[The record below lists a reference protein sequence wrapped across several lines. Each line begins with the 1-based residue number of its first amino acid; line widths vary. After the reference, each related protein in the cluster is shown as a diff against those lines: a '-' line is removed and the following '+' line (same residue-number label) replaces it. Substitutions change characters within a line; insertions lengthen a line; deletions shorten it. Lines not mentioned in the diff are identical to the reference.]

1 MTVPMCGVGFKPTM
15 PVACKVVVLGLTPIL
30 VSLYDSFFHPHAKQ
44 QKRYTMSNEST
55 FSDTI
60 ILITREG
67 MGSADV
73 TLQHKLLDTYLKLLM
88 ENQSL
93 PAAICFYTEGVKLV
107 VEGSPF
113 LEHLSQIEQKG
124 VRLIICSTCLNYFG
138 ISEKVRVGIV
148 GGMSDILEAQSRASK
163 VITL

>member
-1 MTVPMCGVGFKPTM
+1 
-15 PVACKVVVLGLTPIL
+15 
-30 VSLYDSFFHPHAKQ
+30 
-44 QKRYTMSNEST
+44 MSNEST
-55 FSDTI
+55 FSDAI

-88 ENQSL
+88 ENQAL

-107 VEGSPF
+107 VESSPF

-148 GGMSDILEAQSRASK
+148 GGMSDILEAQIRASK

>member
-1 MTVPMCGVGFKPTM
+1 
-15 PVACKVVVLGLTPIL
+15 
-30 VSLYDSFFHPHAKQ
+30 
-44 QKRYTMSNEST
+44 MSNEST

-113 LEHLSQIEQKG
+113 LEQLSQIEQKG

>member
-1 MTVPMCGVGFKPTM
+1 VF
-15 PVACKVVVLGLTPIL
+15 
-30 VSLYDSFFHPHAKQ
+30 
-44 QKRYTMSNEST
+44 NEST

-60 ILITREG
+60 ILVTKEG

-73 TLQHKLLDTYLKLLM
+73 TLQHKLLDTYLNLLL
-88 ENQSL
+88 ENQTL

-113 LEHLSQIEQKG
+113 LDRLSQIEQKG

-138 ISEKVRVGIV
+138 ISEKVQVGIV